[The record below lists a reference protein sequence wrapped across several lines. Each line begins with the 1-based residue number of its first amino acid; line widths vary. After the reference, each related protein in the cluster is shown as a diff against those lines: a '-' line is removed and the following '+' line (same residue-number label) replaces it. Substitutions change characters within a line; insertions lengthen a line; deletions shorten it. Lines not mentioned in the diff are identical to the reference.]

1 MAARFEVSAAAG
13 KTLLV
18 PKSRIFYV
26 CTATSNQSQMNKVP
40 LLDLQAQYETIRDE
54 VRRAVDDV
62 FDSQHFVLGAGVQAL
77 EEEIARYSR
86 TKFAIGCASG
96 SDALLLALISCGVG
110 ADHEVVTTPFSFFA
124 TAGAIARVGARPVFV
139 DIEERTFNLDPS
151 LVNAAITERTKAI
164 MPVHL
169 YGQCAEMDPLV
180 EISRQGCQR
189 TADKDVG
196 APIPIIE
203 DAAQA
208 IGAEDRGR
216 RAGSMGV
223 IGCFSFYPS
232 KNLGG
237 AGDGGMLVTNDLE
250 HAQRLHMLRVHGE
263 ETKYHHKVIGINSR
277 LDALQAAVL
286 RAKLPHLEEWTA
298 GRQRK
303 AQQYELMFADAGL
316 SEQVEV
322 PFVRSNA
329 RHIFHQF
336 VIRVRDGR
344 RDAMREHLRER
355 GVGTDVY
362 YPVPLHLQEC
372 FAYLGYQ
379 EGDFP
384 VAEQAAKETLA
395 LPVYPEL
402 TDEQQDYVVN
412 TIANFFE
419 ANRSH

>member
-1 MAARFEVSAAAG
+1 
-13 KTLLV
+13 
-18 PKSRIFYV
+18 
-26 CTATSNQSQMNKVP
+26 MNKVP

-54 VRRAVDDV
+54 VRRAVDRV
-62 FDSQHFVLGAGVQAL
+62 FDSQHFVLGAEVQAL
-77 EEEIARYSR
+77 EEEIARYSQ

-96 SDALLLALISCGVG
+96 SDALLLALMSCGVG
-110 ADHEVVTTPFSFFA
+110 AGDEVVTTPFSFFA
-124 TAGAIARVGARPVFV
+124 TAGAIARIGARPVFV
-139 DIEERTFNLDPS
+139 DIEERTFNLNPD
-151 LVNAAITERTKAI
+151 LFAEAITERTKAI
-164 MPVHL
+164 VPVHL
-169 YGQCAEMDPLV
+169 YGQCAEMDPLI
-180 EISRQGCQR
+180 EISRS
-189 TADKDVG
+189 ADIPVG
-196 APIPIIE
+196 SPASLPMSHSHGIPIIE

-216 RAGSMGV
+216 RAGSMGA

-237 AGDGGMLVTNDLE
+237 AGDGGMLATNDLD
-250 HAQRLHMLRVHGE
+250 HARRLYMLRVHGE

-286 RAKLPHLEEWTA
+286 RAKLPHLEEWTT

-316 SEQVEV
+316 AEQVEV
-322 PFVRSNA
+322 PHVRSNA
-329 RHIFHQF
+329 SHIFHQF
-336 VIRVRDGR
+336 VIRVRDSR
-344 RDAMREHLRER
+344 RDALREHLRQH

-362 YPVPLHLQEC
+362 YPLPLHLQEC

-402 TDEQQDYVVN
+402 TDEQQDYVVSS
-412 TIANFFE
+412 IAKFFGLL
-419 ANRSH
+419 AS

>member
-1 MAARFEVSAAAG
+1 
-13 KTLLV
+13 
-18 PKSRIFYV
+18 
-26 CTATSNQSQMNKVP
+26 MNKVP

-54 VRRAVDDV
+54 VRRAVDGV
-62 FDSQHFVLGAGVQAL
+62 FDSQHFVLGAEVQAL
-77 EEEIARYSR
+77 EEEIARYSQ

-96 SDALLLALISCGVG
+96 SDALLLALMSCGVS
-110 ADHEVVTTPFSFFA
+110 ADDEVITTPFSFFA
-124 TAGAIARVGARPVFV
+124 TAGAIARLGARPVFV

-151 LVNAAITERTKAI
+151 LVSAAITARTKAI

-169 YGQCAEMDPLV
+169 YGQCTEMDPLI
-180 EISRQGCQR
+180 EIGRS
-189 TADKDVG
+189 ADIPVG
-196 APIPIIE
+196 GSPASLPLSHSHDIPIIE

-216 RAGSMGV
+216 RAGSMGT

-250 HAQRLHMLRVHGE
+250 HARRLHMLRVHGE
-263 ETKYHHKVIGINSR
+263 ETKYHHKVIGMNSR

-286 RAKLPHLEEWTA
+286 RAKLPHLEEWTT

-322 PFVRSNA
+322 PYVRSNA

-344 RDAMREHLRER
+344 RNALREYLRER

-372 FAYLGYQ
+372 FAYLGYK

-402 TDEQQDYVVN
+402 TDEQQDHVVN
-412 TIANFFE
+412 MIAKFFE